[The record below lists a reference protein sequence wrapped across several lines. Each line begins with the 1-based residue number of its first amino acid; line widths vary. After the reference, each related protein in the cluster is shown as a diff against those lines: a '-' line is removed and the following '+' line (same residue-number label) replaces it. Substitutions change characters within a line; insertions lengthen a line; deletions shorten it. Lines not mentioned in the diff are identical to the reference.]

1 MAQASEIL
9 GIQNVGLS
17 YGRTKVLHNITLKI
31 NAGET
36 FGLIGLNGAGKTSLI
51 KTILGLRPLQ
61 EGVIEIFGAPPAHRS
76 IRERLAFLP
85 ERFEPAWF
93 LTGMEFLKF
102 SLSLYGRPFDPD
114 EMTKA
119 AESVALDTAAL
130 KRRVQTYS
138 KGMRQKL
145 GLIGTLLTG
154 CDLMILDEPM
164 SGLDPLAR
172 SLTKDMILACKG
184 RGQTVLLSSH
194 ILADMDEICDR
205 VAVLHDGVI
214 KFTGTPAKLKQFTNS
229 ENLER
234 SFLHFIEKRSAA

>member
-1 MAQASEIL
+1 M
-9 GIQNVGLS
+9 GIQNVSLS
-17 YGRTKVLHNITLKI
+17 YGKTKVLNNVSLEV

-36 FGLIGLNGAGKTSLI
+36 FGLIGLNGAGKTSMI

-61 EGVIEIFGAPPAHRS
+61 DGVIEIFGAQPGHKHA
-76 IRERLAFLP
+76 RENLAFLP

-102 SLSLYGRPFDPD
+102 SLKLYKRPFD
-114 EMTKA
+114 KA
-119 AESVALDTAAL
+119 AMMQAAEKVALDPAAL

-145 GLIGTLLTG
+145 GLMGTLLTG

-172 SLTKDMILACKG
+172 TLAKEMILECKG
-184 RGQTVLLSSH
+184 RGQAVFLSSH

-214 KFTGTPAKLKQFTNS
+214 RFTGTPAKLKETTNC
-229 ENLER
+229 EHLER
-234 SFLHFIEKRSAA
+234 AFLHFIEKKVAA